1 MPNDLVKF
9 DPSKLKAEIDNQR
22 KEMLQKNP
30 ELAKKVNNA
39 GKGKK
44 FISELKA
51 SMVHG
56 VKTEASE
63 LVRAVNQ
70 KTDNNYAP
78 PIAVAKNYAKN
89 QPPQQQRQVIAEDT
103 HHTPT
108 RTGASDWG
116 VAGGGNVSNT
126 PVYRGSENDR
136 EASFEQVFSQKNDAF
151 DQMMM
156 RGAAK
161 NNPNLQ
167 KFLDAN
173 PNANQYMHQQPEQV
187 VIAEQMGGSN
197 QNINEQVQSLNEKV
211 ERNLEKMVESA
222 FKGVLTNIY
231 TKQKIHE
238 ALGDFLESEE
248 FVKIVGEAI
257 VKISKRNKQ
266 K

>member
-9 DPSKLKAEIDNQR
+9 DPSKLKEEINNQR

-30 ELAKKVNNA
+30 ELAKKVNN
-39 GKGKK
+39 GMKGKK
-44 FISELKA
+44 FISELKS

-78 PIAVAKNYAKN
+78 PIAVAKNYAKQ
-89 QPPQQQRQVIAEDT
+89 QPQQRQVIQEQT
-103 HHTPT
+103 VSQPQ

-116 VAGGGNVSNT
+116 VGSSSGGGNPNPS
-126 PVYRGSENDR
+126 YRGSENDR
-136 EASFEQVFSQKNDAF
+136 ESSFEQVFTQKNDAF

-167 KFLDAN
+167 KFLDGN
-173 PNANQYMHQQPEQV
+173 PNASQFMNQSEQV
-187 VIAEQMGGSN
+187 VIAEQTEGTN
-197 QNINEQVQSLNEKV
+197 HNVNEQLQLINDKV

-238 ALGDFLESEE
+238 ALGDFLESDE

-257 VKISKRNKQ
+257 VKISKRNKAKQ
-266 K
+266 

>member
-9 DPSKLKAEIDNQR
+9 DPSKLKEEINNQR

-44 FISELKA
+44 FISELKS

-89 QPPQQQRQVIAEDT
+89 QPQQRQVIQEQT
-103 HHTPT
+103 NQTPT

-116 VAGGGNVSNT
+116 VGSSGGGNN
-126 PVYRGSENDR
+126 PNPAYRGSENDR
-136 EASFEQVFSQKNDAF
+136 ESSFEQVFTQKNDAF

-173 PNANQYMHQQPEQV
+173 PNANQYMNQPEQV
-187 VIAEQMGGSN
+187 VIAEQMGGNSVSV
-197 QNINEQVQSLNEKV
+197 NEQVQSLNEKV

-238 ALGDFLESEE
+238 ALGDFLESDE

-257 VKISKRNKQ
+257 VKISQRKKP